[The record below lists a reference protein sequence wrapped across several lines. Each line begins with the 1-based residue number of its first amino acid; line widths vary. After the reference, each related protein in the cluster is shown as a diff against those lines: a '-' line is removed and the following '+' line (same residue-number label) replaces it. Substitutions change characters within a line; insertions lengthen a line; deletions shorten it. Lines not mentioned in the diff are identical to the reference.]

1 MKIIIALAA
10 TSLALAGCA
19 TGSNQAAIDLLT
31 KITTDPNCAHDDDL
45 TMSAGGLTGPMITGH
60 AGRHCPGPASA
71 PIVAS
76 VNGVTV
82 GTVVTPTTPSR

>member
-1 MKIIIALAA
+1 MKIV
-10 TSLALAGCA
+10 LALTIAAVVLSGCA
-19 TGSNQAAIDLLT
+19 TNSNQAAIDLLT

-45 TMSAGGLTGPMITGH
+45 TMSAGGLTGPMISGH
-60 AGRHCPGPASA
+60 AGRHCPGPVAA

-82 GTVVTPTTPSR
+82 GTVVAPNPDH